1 MASAIFALATWSLG
15 AAAQDRVPSG
25 FGTRMPAIVGI
36 TSDSPGDRVLRLL
49 KTHADLWGAKSKTLH
64 EDVAYLGASRDKASS
79 YIQRLSLT
87 LVPQSNDE
95 RTRFGGND
103 TIRVEFSGPASGNT
117 AVWVSRELT
126 FTGMT
131 SPPSMPDFIG
141 KVFADYGKPTIVAD
155 GRIFYFYRKGGQL
168 VSAGRSYTPATAA
181 TALKSP
187 RLPADP
193 PVIDSALGADVGKC
207 MRAFEGPPVSH
218 DLARLREEATC
229 DAALVVWLSGSEDR
243 LRAATFQMNDL
254 ERRAGNAA
262 LDAKARTAAEPR

>member
-1 MASAIFALATWSLG
+1 MAGTIAALATWGAG
-15 AAAQDRVPSG
+15 AAAEDRVPSG
-25 FGTRMPAIVGI
+25 FGSRKPAIIGI

-49 KTHADLWGAKSKTLH
+49 KSHADLWGAKSKNLH
-64 EDVAYLGASRDKASS
+64 EDIAYPGASRDKASA

-87 LVPQSNDE
+87 LVPQSNEE
-95 RTRFGGND
+95 RARFGGND

-117 AVWVSRELT
+117 AVWVSREMS

-141 KVFADYGKPTIVAD
+141 KVFAEYGTPTIVAD
-155 GRIFYFYRKGGQL
+155 GRIFYLYRKGGQL
-168 VSAGRSYTPATAA
+168 VSAGRSYTPVTAA
-181 TALKSP
+181 TALKSA

-207 MRAFEGPPVSH
+207 MRAFEGPPVSR
-218 DLARLREEATC
+218 DLARLLEEATC
-229 DAALVVWLSGSEDR
+229 DAAIVVWLSGSEDR
-243 LRAATFQMNDL
+243 LRTATFQLNDL
-254 ERRAGNAA
+254 ERRAGNAV